1 MKQINEL
8 LLNQPSRHPPQS
20 TDMLALQSSILEKN
34 DRIFQKYKANKQKL
48 NTSNSSLFF
57 QPLISNP
64 DSMSNPSNSKL
75 FQSMHIKYNNSLMS
89 LKEMT
94 LPLVNKSKKTPD
106 NNNIYSMN
114 SRLKEI
120 HILQIENKFLKQ
132 QLLGKKIELEDIDQ
146 FKIAMNNVNFD
157 STANFNEK
165 RVNCLK
171 GQIIKQQ
178 KYIKKLEKTFKLM
191 KIFYEDSKSFMS
203 LFIEL
208 SSKNQE
214 KNKAKSRNKFPANI
228 EETLQR
234 MDSDVFKQSV
244 DKLMKNFKNP
254 DLLKDFMENFN
265 NAYKNILTCERSNEE
280 FQGLFKKTRTNEKNQ
295 KNPLEYQNP
304 ITVFV
309 EKYKKFFNIKTVL
322 DVIEPMETE
331 RITVNFENLLT
342 LSKKVESLFNKLNS
356 IDIFRNND
364 FYIDS
369 NQFLSE
375 ENHVN
380 FVEFLSKNSQTHFL
394 TLKYQEIMNLESRLA
409 NLLNELIHFEYD
421 LIYQKE
427 EINLIKLSNLQEK
440 LRNNIEKLIE
450 LGVRLSDTEDAN
462 LLYILEKNTKHERE
476 TTREKNDLIVMIGK
490 NSEEIKRDFKNC
502 CIYIKEFMVNLPESV
517 VNDETQQKK
526 IKKIDFLIDVL
537 IAIFEQKDVFHQILE
552 LDLRKQ
558 KETIELL
565 KEGIAEVQVFFE
577 EKNNNYTKFFLELQN
592 KLMEFSNTIEV
603 LADNK
608 NDTFFK
614 KMKKKLAEIVE
625 FFAKMPFEN
634 PSEKRMKVK
643 RLFKE
648 YEIKFNLLLNKW
660 KCFQSNVS
668 EIKKKI

>member
-1 MKQINEL
+1 
-8 LLNQPSRHPPQS
+8 
-20 TDMLALQSSILEKN
+20 
-34 DRIFQKYKANKQKL
+34 
-48 NTSNSSLFF
+48 
-57 QPLISNP
+57 
-64 DSMSNPSNSKL
+64 
-75 FQSMHIKYNNSLMS
+75 MS

-106 NNNIYSMN
+106 NNNIIYSMN

-120 HILQIENKFLKQ
+120 HILQQENKLLKQ
-132 QLLGKKIELEDIDQ
+132 LLHAKKIELEDFDE
-146 FKIAMNNVNFD
+146 FKIAMNNGNFD
-157 STANFNEK
+157 SNANFNEK

-203 LFIEL
+203 LFLEL

-214 KNKAKSRNKFPANI
+214 KTKGKYRVKFPVKI

-234 MDSDVFKQSV
+234 MDSDVFKLSV
-244 DKLMKNFKNP
+244 DKLMKSFKNP
-254 DLLKDFMENFN
+254 DLLKDFMENFK
-265 NAYKNILTCERSNEE
+265 NAYQKILTCERSNEE
-280 FQGLFKKTRTNEKNQ
+280 FKGLFKKVKANGNNQ
-295 KNPLEYQNP
+295 KNTLEYQSP

-342 LSKKVESLFNKLNS
+342 LNKKVESLFQKLNS
-356 IDIFRNND
+356 IEIFKNND
-364 FYIDS
+364 FYINS
-369 NQFLSE
+369 NPFLSE
-375 ENHVN
+375 ENHEN
-380 FVEFLSKNSQTHFL
+380 FVDFLAKNNQTHFL
-394 TLKYQEIMNLESRLA
+394 TLNYKQIMGLESRLA
-409 NLLNELIHFEYD
+409 NLLNELIQFEYNF
-421 LIYQKE
+421 LYQKE
-427 EINLIKLSNLQEK
+427 EINLDKLTNIQEK
-440 LRNNIEKLIE
+440 LRNNIGKLIE

-462 LLYILEKNTKHERE
+462 LLYILEKNTTQERE
-476 TTREKNDLIVMIGK
+476 NTKEKNDLIVMLGK

-502 CIYIKEFMVNLPESV
+502 CIYIKEFMVSLPESV
-517 VNDETQQKK
+517 LNDEMQQKK

-537 IAIFEQKDVFHQILE
+537 TAIFEQRDVFHQILE

-565 KEGIAEVQVFFE
+565 KEGLAEVQVFFE
-577 EKNNNYTKFFLELQN
+577 EKNNNYTEFFLELQS
-592 KLMEFSNTIEV
+592 KLIELSNTIEV

-608 NDTFFK
+608 NDTVFK
-614 KMKKKLAEIVE
+614 RMKKKLGEIVE
-625 FFAKMPFEN
+625 FFSKMPFEN

-648 YEIKFNLLLNKW
+648 YEIKFNILLNKW
-660 KCFQSNVS
+660 NCFQSKVS
-668 EIKKKI
+668 EIKKKL